1 MAFRSWLEQIAICQ
15 LSKSHIVA
23 MSFSRSVLMWALICS
38 DHKEEVDLFAN
49 EELDVEDEDEMDVS
63 PTFSMENSD
72 EQLPRWV

>member
-1 MAFRSWLEQIAICQ
+1 
-15 LSKSHIVA
+15 
-23 MSFSRSVLMWALICS
+23 MWALICS

-72 EQLPRWV
+72 EQLPGWV

>member
-1 MAFRSWLEQIAICQ
+1 
-15 LSKSHIVA
+15 
-23 MSFSRSVLMWALICS
+23 MWALICS

-72 EQLPRWV
+72 EQLPGWVEIFMQTFFQVKCSIR